1 MNITRF
7 KNIVFDSRTIVPAVF
22 VLSGAAKMYSDY
34 KIAKPEKKKSI
45 FIKDATILTGSAVA
59 SLGMYYLI
67 KKTPGYEVINNI
79 IKISSKGV
87 EKIKNTEFI
96 KNKVIPKIAFLYKPV
111 TATGNAVKYSLNS
124 IERAIKDCIGGAL
137 MTLSAFGGALG
148 ANEIL
153 TKLIFRKHKNLNNTE
168 KTTIT
173 TEQLKKDYT
182 NPELISV
189 SSVGPTMGKELFKNS
204 LLAVTLAFLGIVAYL
219 SFRFRFDY
227 ALAAILGV
235 LHDVIFVCGI
245 FSILGIFY
253 NVQIDGLFITAIL
266 TVIGFSVHDTIVVF
280 DRIRENLRYYSKK
293 MSFGEIV
300 DASVNQTLTRSINT
314 SLTTLITLLALYF
327 FGGVTTKDFVLCMI
341 LGIAIGTYSSI
352 FFCSMLVD
360 FWNDKRA
367 A

>member
-1 MNITRF
+1 MIHTGR
-7 KNIVFDSRTIVPAVF
+7 KHLVHIVKYRWWWMLLTTILIVPGIIA
-22 VLSGAAKMYSDY
+22 MIYSSVTYSNHAPLKVGIDY
-34 KIAKPEKKKSI
+34 TGG
-45 FIKDATILTGSAVA
+45 TILQYGLEQKLENSDVT
-59 SLGMYYLI
+59 
-67 KKTPGYEVINNI
+67 KTREALEGIGIENPYIQILNVNN
-79 IKISSKGV
+79 SQQ
-87 EKIKNTEFI
+87 KNTKSNI
-96 KNKVIPKIAFLYKPV
+96 
-111 TATGNAVKYSLNS
+111 NS
-124 IERAIKDCIGGAL
+124 IISIRTKFIDKGSDDADKITAE
-137 MTLSAFGGALG
+137 LS
-148 ANEIL
+148 
-153 TKLIFRKHKNLNNTE
+153 
-168 KTTIT
+168 
-173 TEQLKKDYT
+173 KDYQ

-204 LLAVTLAFLGIVAYL
+204 LIAITLAFLGIVAYL

-235 LHDVIFVCGI
+235 LHDVLFVVGI
-245 FSILGIFY
+245 FSILGLVY

-327 FGGVTTKDFVLCMI
+327 FGGVTTRDFVLCMI

-360 FWNDKRA
+360 FWNDKKQSQTA
-367 A
+367 